1 MMYHLK
7 ALIAAHRAKLA
18 VAALGYALYGAI
30 DPASSAHAGF
40 AVAAVVLMGLFVF
53 VPAMLLAAHVDRV
66 KPGKV
71 EKPFKLLLRE
81 STAISIANAGLVELV
96 DDDHSVFS
104 SSLGPNVFDRYNP
117 SLVAQNSNPCNV
129 RCSLKNQAASIIL

>member
-7 ALIAAHRAKLA
+7 ALIATHRAKLA
-18 VAALGYALYGAI
+18 VAVLGYALYNAI

-40 AVAAVVLMGLFVF
+40 AVAAVILMGLLVF

-71 EKPFKLLLRE
+71 EKPFKPVYVKRSAVAARPAGNPEWEDTNLAVDSDLHYQIFGLR
-81 STAISIANAGLVELV
+81 SQDLANPL
-96 DDDHSVFS
+96 
-104 SSLGPNVFDRYNP
+104 NVNFGRW
-117 SLVAQNSNPCNV
+117 
-129 RCSLKNQAASIIL
+129 

>member
-18 VAALGYALYGAI
+18 VAALGYALYNAI

-40 AVAAVVLMGLFVF
+40 AVAAVILMGLLVF

-71 EKPFKLLLRE
+71 EKPFKPVYVKR
-81 STAISIANAGLVELV
+81 STVAARPAGNPEWVEEWEATKRAGYSDLHNSIFGI
-96 DDDHSVFS
+96 
-104 SSLGPNVFDRYNP
+104 GPRDLTNPLNVNFGRW
-117 SLVAQNSNPCNV
+117 
-129 RCSLKNQAASIIL
+129 

>member
-18 VAALGYALYGAI
+18 VAALGYALYSAI

-40 AVAAVVLMGLFVF
+40 AVAAVILMGVFVV

-71 EKPFKLLLRE
+71 EKPFKPVYV
-81 STAISIANAGLVELV
+81 STHSHTPALMNRRHEIGDASGFYDGAYGANISGLHDV
-96 DDDHSVFS
+96 
-104 SSLGPNVFDRYNP
+104 
-117 SLVAQNSNPCNV
+117 SNI
-129 RCSLKNQAASIIL
+129 RMY

>member
-18 VAALGYALYGAI
+18 VAAMGYALYGAI

-53 VPAMLLAAHVDRV
+53 VPAMLFAAHVDRV
-66 KPGKV
+66 KPGTVK
-71 EKPFKLLLRE
+71 KPFKAVYVTAPACAVDSVATEVRVIDDSSNQLFPRY
-81 STAISIANAGLVELV
+81 STRMIGDMDLSIL
-96 DDDHSVFS
+96 
-104 SSLGPNVFDRYNP
+104 
-117 SLVAQNSNPCNV
+117 
-129 RCSLKNQAASIIL
+129 

>member
-18 VAALGYALYGAI
+18 VAVLGYALYGAI

-40 AVAAVVLMGLFVF
+40 AVAAVILMGVFVF
-53 VPAMLLAAHVDRV
+53 VPAMLFATHVDRV

-71 EKPFKLLLRE
+71 EKPFKRVYGHG
-81 STAISIANAGLVELV
+81 STVVPACTAGHPEWDRSGAFANAGSPGT
-96 DDDHSVFS
+96 DSNSYATANFS
-104 SSLGPNVFDRYNP
+104 NNFL
-117 SLVAQNSNPCNV
+117 
-129 RCSLKNQAASIIL
+129 